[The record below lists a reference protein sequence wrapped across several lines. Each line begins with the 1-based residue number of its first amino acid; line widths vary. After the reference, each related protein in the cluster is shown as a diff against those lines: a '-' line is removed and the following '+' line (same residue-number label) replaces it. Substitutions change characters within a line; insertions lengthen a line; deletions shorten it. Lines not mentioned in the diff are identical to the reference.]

1 MYLFITGENPVK
13 SASGLGL
20 IVIAIGILIPLQ
32 YNVFMTGECL
42 FLQSDCCRFPEKTTN
57 TSMKILL
64 CGFKSSIEIGLL
76 DCPLYI

>member
-20 IVIAIGILIPLQ
+20 IVISIGILIPLQ

-42 FLQSDCCRFPEKTTN
+42 FLQSDCCHFP
-57 TSMKILL
+57 
-64 CGFKSSIEIGLL
+64 
-76 DCPLYI
+76 

>member
-42 FLQSDCCRFPEKTTN
+42 FYSLIVAVSLKKQP
-57 TSMKILL
+57 ILR
-64 CGFKSSIEIGLL
+64 
-76 DCPLYI
+76 